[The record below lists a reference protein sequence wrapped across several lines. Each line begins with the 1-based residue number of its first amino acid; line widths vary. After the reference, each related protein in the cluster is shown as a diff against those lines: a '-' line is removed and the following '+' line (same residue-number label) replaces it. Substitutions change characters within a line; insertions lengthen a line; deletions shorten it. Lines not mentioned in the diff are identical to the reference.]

1 MYLPY
6 LNNKITSKSYTYS
19 DAQSPA
25 MSVYQQSFQQSASAQ
40 SSPSHRARAQAQ
52 RNASSILS
60 NTDLTPNAAMTESRS
75 QFTNRLSA
83 YNMNR
88 KWPNMCRCVWITS
101 TGDEPCPAGKLIDSM
116 RQNKQLTST
125 YQLAFEQKG
134 HRFFAPRA
142 KDTEPA

>member
-1 MYLPY
+1 
-6 LNNKITSKSYTYS
+6 
-19 DAQSPA
+19 

-52 RNASSILS
+52 RNASSIL
-60 NTDLTPNAAMTESRS
+60 NTDLTPNATRTESRS
-75 QFTNRLSA
+75 QFTNRLPAYSA
-83 YNMNR
+83 KR
-88 KWPNMCRCVWITS
+88 KWPQGVCVRVWTTN

-116 RQNKQLTST
+116 RHNKQITST